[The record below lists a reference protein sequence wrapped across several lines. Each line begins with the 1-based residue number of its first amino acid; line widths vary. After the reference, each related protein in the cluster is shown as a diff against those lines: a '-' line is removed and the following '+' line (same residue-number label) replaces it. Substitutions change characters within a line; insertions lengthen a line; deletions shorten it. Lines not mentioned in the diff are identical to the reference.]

1 MTVQL
6 ANLPGFTKQQV
17 LRKRHCGKPEDS
29 DKKKSDEDRKGKL
42 SSLLSPLIF
51 FQLLSFDSQLYT
63 DLTIL

>member
-29 DKKKSDEDRKGKL
+29 DKKKSDEDRKGRV
-42 SSLLSPLIF
+42 
-51 FQLLSFDSQLYT
+51 FQLLSFDSELYT

>member
-29 DKKKSDEDRKGKL
+29 DKKKSDEDRKGR
-42 SSLLSPLIF
+42 F
-51 FQLLSFDSQLYT
+51 FQLLSFDSELYT